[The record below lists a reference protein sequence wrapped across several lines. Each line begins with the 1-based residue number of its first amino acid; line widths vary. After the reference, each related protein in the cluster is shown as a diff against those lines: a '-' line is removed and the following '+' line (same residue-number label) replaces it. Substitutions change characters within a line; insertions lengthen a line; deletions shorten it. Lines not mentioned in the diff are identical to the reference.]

1 MAAVM
6 KCERK
11 LDSGLKLVVMT
22 TPFRKGDERPPVVVE
37 VQGAGAPVQILSGI
51 PGEVRDL
58 AKWLDSRAGEIEDM
72 HSMTR
77 RGWMEEGK

>member
-1 MAAVM
+1 MATVM

-58 AKWLDSRAGEIEDM
+58 ANWLGSRAGEIDDM
-72 HSMTR
+72 HGMLR
-77 RGWMEEGK
+77 HGWEEDGK

>member
-51 PGEVRDL
+51 PGEMRDL
-58 AKWLDSRAGEIEDM
+58 ADWLDTRAGEVEDM
-72 HSMTR
+72 HSMMN
-77 RGWMEEGK
+77 RGWREDGK